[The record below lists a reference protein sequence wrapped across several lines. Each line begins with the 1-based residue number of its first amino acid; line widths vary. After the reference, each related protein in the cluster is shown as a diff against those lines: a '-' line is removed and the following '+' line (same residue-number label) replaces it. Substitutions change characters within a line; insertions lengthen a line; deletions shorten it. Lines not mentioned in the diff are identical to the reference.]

1 MTPTNSC
8 RLKRLVVIAAGVIGS
23 EYACTFAAMGAEV
36 HLVDGR
42 DRLLPFLDSEVSH
55 VLADAMA
62 ANGIRFHWQERAT
75 HCDVSQP
82 AGVRLTLTSGAT
94 LVCDDLLVCAGRS
107 SNTSELDLAKAGITP
122 GKRGLIPVDA
132 QYRSAAPHIYAAGDV
147 IGPPALASTSMEQA
161 RIAMCHAFVITL
173 KKDLA
178 SVLPTGI
185 YTIPEASM
193 VGETE
198 PDRCAR
204 SRLLVRS

>member
-1 MTPTNSC
+1 LWTD
-8 RLKRLVVIAAGVIGS
+8 AIGYCPFWTVKSHTSWRTRWRPMASDFTGKS
-23 EYACTFAAMGAEV
+23 ERRT
-36 HLVDGR
+36 
-42 DRLLPFLDSEVSH
+42 
-55 VLADAMA
+55 
-62 ANGIRFHWQERAT
+62 AT
-75 HCDVSQP
+75 YRSP
-82 AGVRLTLTSGAT
+82 RGLRLTLTSGAT

-132 QYRSAAPHIYAAGDV
+132 QYSSAAPHIYAAGDV
-147 IGPPALASTSMEQA
+147 IGPPALAATSMEQA
-161 RIAMCHAFVITL
+161 RIAMCHAFGITL